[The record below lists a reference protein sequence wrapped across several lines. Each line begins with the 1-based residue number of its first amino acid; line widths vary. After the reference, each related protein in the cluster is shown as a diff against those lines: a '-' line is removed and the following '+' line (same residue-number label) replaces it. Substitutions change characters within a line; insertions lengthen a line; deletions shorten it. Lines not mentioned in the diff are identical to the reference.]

1 MVGIVETMNY
11 GCEMDNGFVMPS
23 ELSPEQRLMLK
34 DYGRK
39 LLDKRLAEDEE
50 RARITHLALV
60 THERDELKEKL
71 ARCSDN
77 WLAERTGLFRSNAR
91 LRKENDT
98 LRGLI
103 AKSNLPCVYCSLP
116 ASDMA
121 KCSSGFPGC
130 GRADD
135 LMMIDTDSDLVAP
148 AALTEPIN
156 IDL

>member
-77 WLAERTGLFRSNAR
+77 W
-91 LRKENDT
+91 T
-98 LRGLI
+98 LRG
-103 AKSNLPCVYCSLP
+103 
-116 ASDMA
+116 
-121 KCSSGFPGC
+121 
-130 GRADD
+130 
-135 LMMIDTDSDLVAP
+135 
-148 AALTEPIN
+148 
-156 IDL
+156 